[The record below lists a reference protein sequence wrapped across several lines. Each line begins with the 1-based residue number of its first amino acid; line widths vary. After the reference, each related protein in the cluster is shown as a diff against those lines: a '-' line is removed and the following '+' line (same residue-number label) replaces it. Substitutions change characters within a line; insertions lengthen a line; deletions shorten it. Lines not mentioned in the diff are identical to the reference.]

1 MPVVGSSAY
10 NTAGQ
15 ITSLVRSLLNDAQGN
30 LFTDA
35 VLLPYTNSAYRK
47 LQRALGNAGGG
58 GFIQDDALLVVT
70 AVTQPDTSLQVSITD
85 ATAPPNQLPTDL
97 LVPVKIWERRNGST
111 DDFLEMVDL
120 TQHGGLPSRVQD
132 VTLSVWEWRADGL
145 YFLGATQD
153 TQIRLRYLKAYPDFT
168 DATSPVL
175 VRNAQEALAYATAAL
190 AGWARGSL
198 PAAAGPFPPAAAT
211 PRSRPCLLHTGEFR
225 ALSGQRFDP
234 NRIAA
239 AMTAEKV
246 KLGQTVKVTYAY
258 EDERGKTV
266 TRTVSVIV
274 NDRGPFARN
283 ADGKPLHPLRP
294 DPRGV
299 IDLTPAAFR
308 QLVGTLRV
316 GRVHVTVTVPN
327 E

>member
-35 VLLPYTNSAYRK
+35 VLIPYLNSAYRK
-47 LQRALGNAGGG
+47 VQRAIGNAGGG

-70 AVTQPDTSLQVSITD
+70 AVAAVDTSLQVSLTD

-97 LVPVKIWERRNGST
+97 LVPLKLWERPSGST
-111 DDFLEMVDL
+111 QDFLEMVDL
-120 TQHGGLPSRVQD
+120 TRHGGLPSRAQD

-153 TQIRLRYLKAYPDFT
+153 TQIRLRYLKAYPDLT

-190 AGWARGSL
+190 AAWARGSPL
-198 PAAAGPFPPAAAT
+198 AEKWDEAAADAIEDLVAAAVRRDQQSQRRRRPFSSRSGYT
-211 PRSRPCLLHTGEFR
+211 PF
-225 ALSGQRFDP
+225 
-234 NRIAA
+234 
-239 AMTAEKV
+239 
-246 KLGQTVKVTYAY
+246 
-258 EDERGKTV
+258 
-266 TRTVSVIV
+266 
-274 NDRGPFARN
+274 
-283 ADGKPLHPLRP
+283 
-294 DPRGV
+294 
-299 IDLTPAAFR
+299 
-308 QLVGTLRV
+308 
-316 GRVHVTVTVPN
+316 
-327 E
+327 